1 MRFTELRLKIRHFFR
16 KYKKLLLIILLIW
29 ATIFVINYLLKNR
42 TVDLTP
48 STTYEPHVSIMDE
61 SSSTPVSL
69 QEPIEKMIEEYV
81 EICNDGNYQKA
92 FDMLSDECKKFEF
105 DNDVTKFMQHVLVKM
120 PVPKEY
126 SIQNYSN
133 VSVPLGNL
141 YIYEIKYMDDIL
153 ATGLTNAEYRY
164 TSEKISFYID
174 EENNI
179 KMSVGSY
186 IYHKDIQSI
195 SENEY
200 LKIDIIDKKVSY
212 NDETYEIKF
221 TNRSDYTIVISDGYG
236 ENEVDLQL
244 SQELRKR
251 EDTSDIVLMPGESLT
266 LDISFPKFVD
276 DGDTSQSIQF
286 GTIRVME
293 NYSGTE
299 VDETIIQNEITN
311 ALAKFSMNISVLE

>member
-1 MRFTELRLKIRHFFR
+1 
-16 KYKKLLLIILLIW
+16 
-29 ATIFVINYLLKNR
+29 
-42 TVDLTP
+42 
-48 STTYEPHVSIMDE
+48 
-61 SSSTPVSL
+61 
-69 QEPIEKMIEEYV
+69 
-81 EICNDGNYQKA
+81 
-92 FDMLSDECKKFEF
+92 
-105 DNDVTKFMQHVLVKM
+105 
-120 PVPKEY
+120 
-126 SIQNYSN
+126 
-133 VSVPLGNL
+133 
-141 YIYEIKYMDDIL
+141 
-153 ATGLTNAEYRY
+153 
-164 TSEKISFYID
+164 
-174 EENNI
+174 
-179 KMSVGSY
+179 MSVGSY

-221 TNRSDYTIVISDGYG
+221 TNRSDYTIVIADGYG

-251 EDTSDIVLMPGESLT
+251 EDTSNIVLMPGESLT

-276 DGDTSQSIQF
+276 DGDISQSIEF